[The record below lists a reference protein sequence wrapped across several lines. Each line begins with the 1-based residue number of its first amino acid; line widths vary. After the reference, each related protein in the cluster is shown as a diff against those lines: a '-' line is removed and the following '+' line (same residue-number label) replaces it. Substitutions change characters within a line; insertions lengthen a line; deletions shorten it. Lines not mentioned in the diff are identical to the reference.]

1 MENFAILTDAGG
13 DFTREVLKKYGIEET
28 PTSTVVWPDGSEK
41 PTDLY
46 YETISVE
53 DYFGLM
59 TNKKNNFSSSIP
71 SPGTIYDRLSALAKD
86 GRNIVVFTIS
96 SKMSGGYSAFTSI
109 GKDVMEKY
117 PNIKIEV
124 IDTLRYSGAITL
136 LAVQASLYRSQ
147 GLSFDEAVEKLKEYR
162 LHIHQAGFLDDLFFL
177 ARKGR
182 LSKGLAFMGNLIGV
196 KPLADLCNETGL
208 SQPIGKAKG
217 YKQVMKIFPQ
227 FIEKTIGDCD
237 DLIQFQK
244 VVKLSDK
251 YKWVEHEHC
260 EPVITHTGKRVI
272 KTFYEYPQTKRFT
285 YKCYRV
291 FASRDMKDGRLLK
304 CGGSRGKPE
313 KFGNTPDHCFIDNG
327 SMDGV
332 KVPDQLDREWYI
344 KKAKDRLKAFGITV

>member
-182 LSKGLAFMGNLIGV
+182 LSKGLAFMGNLIGI
-196 KPLADLCNETGL
+196 KPLAELCNETGL

-217 YKQVMKIFPQ
+217 YKQTMRIFPQ
-227 FIEKTIGDCD
+227 YIEKTIGNAEGKP
-237 DLIQFQK
+237 F
-244 VVKLSDK
+244 
-251 YKWVEHEHC
+251 
-260 EPVITHTGKRVI
+260 VITYSLREKQALEMKRIIEEKYHPENLIFVPMGQCTGCNVGPGLAAAFYAGDERVSENCVKERAI
-272 KTFYEYPQTKRFT
+272 MEE
-285 YKCYRV
+285 
-291 FASRDMKDGRLLK
+291 LLK
-304 CGGSRGKPE
+304 K
-313 KFGNTPDHCFIDNG
+313 
-327 SMDGV
+327 
-332 KVPDQLDREWYI
+332 
-344 KKAKDRLKAFGITV
+344 

>member
-182 LSKGLAFMGNLIGV
+182 LSKGLAFMGNLIGI
-196 KPLADLCNETGL
+196 KPLAELCNETGL

-217 YKQVMKIFPQ
+217 YKQTMRIFPQ
-227 FIEKTIGDCD
+227 YIEKTIGNAEGKP
-237 DLIQFQK
+237 F
-244 VVKLSDK
+244 
-251 YKWVEHEHC
+251 
-260 EPVITHTGKRVI
+260 VITYSLREKQALEMKRIIEEKYHPENLIFVPMGQCTGCNVGPGLAAAFYAGDERVSENCAKERAI
-272 KTFYEYPQTKRFT
+272 MEE
-285 YKCYRV
+285 
-291 FASRDMKDGRLLK
+291 LLK
-304 CGGSRGKPE
+304 K
-313 KFGNTPDHCFIDNG
+313 
-327 SMDGV
+327 
-332 KVPDQLDREWYI
+332 
-344 KKAKDRLKAFGITV
+344 